1 MRIRKVLRKEALHEL
16 LGSPIP
22 YVFPNFTA
30 MSRKMKHKVITQ
42 LTIERIATEGKC
54 LGYHEGKVVFVSNV
68 APGDV
73 VDVRITKGK
82 SSFMEGE
89 AVHFHSYS
97 KDRIEPFCA
106 HFGTCGGCKWQ
117 HITYDLQQEYKR
129 QQVVDQFQR
138 IAKVTVPEVAPILAS
153 ANTQYYRNK
162 LDFTFSNSRWL
173 TREEINSEQEF
184 ERNALGFHIPKMFDK
199 IIDIDHCY
207 LQGGF
212 SNDIRNELRQ
222 FARQEGL
229 TFYAIR
235 NQVGLLRN
243 LIIRTT
249 STQQTMV
256 IVQFGENDPESISK
270 VMEFLKVRFPEIT
283 SLLYVI
289 NTKGNETFHDLE
301 LVTYSGS
308 PYIEEQMEGLR
319 FRIGPKSFYQTNSE
333 QAYEL
338 YKVVR
343 NQAQLKGNEVVYDLY
358 TGTGTI
364 ANFVAKQ
371 AKQVIGVEYVEAAI
385 EDAKL
390 NSKLNGIE
398 NTLFYA
404 GDMKDILNDEFMAT
418 HDKPDLIITDPPRA
432 GMDEKVIQMLLRI
445 AAPIIVYVSCNPA
458 TQARDLALLGE
469 LYQVDQV
476 QPVDMFPQ
484 TYHVENVVRLS
495 LKP

>member
-1 MRIRKVLRKEALHEL
+1 
-16 LGSPIP
+16 
-22 YVFPNFTA
+22 

-89 AVHFHSYS
+89 AIHFHSYS

-138 IAKVTVPEVAPILAS
+138 IAKVPIPEVAPLLGS
-153 ANTQYYRNK
+153 AQTQYYRNK

-199 IIDIDHCY
+199 IIDIEHCY
-207 LQGGF
+207 LQGGI
-212 SNDIRNELRQ
+212 SNAVRNELRQ

-256 IVQFGENDPESISK
+256 IVQFGENDPGSISK
-270 VMEFLKVRFPEIT
+270 VMDFLKGRFPEIT

-289 NTKGNETFHDLE
+289 NTKGNETFHDLN
-301 LVTYSGS
+301 LVTYAGL
-308 PYIEEQMEGLR
+308 PYIEEAMEGLR
-319 FRIGPKSFYQTNSE
+319 FRIGPKSFYQTNSA

-343 NQAQLKGNEVVYDLY
+343 DQAQLKGDEVVYDLY

-418 HDKPDLIITDPPRA
+418 HAKPDLIITDPPRA

-445 AAPIIVYVSCNPA
+445 AAPVIVYVSCNPA
-458 TQARDLALLGE
+458 TQARDLGLLGE

>member
-1 MRIRKVLRKEALHEL
+1 
-16 LGSPIP
+16 
-22 YVFPNFTA
+22 
-30 MSRKMKHKVITQ
+30 MKHKVITQ

-89 AVHFHSYS
+89 AVHFHNYS

-138 IAKVTVPEVAPILAS
+138 IAKVPIPEVAPLLAS

-173 TREEINSEQEF
+173 TREEIDSEQEF

-199 IIDIDHCY
+199 IIDIEHCY
-207 LQGGF
+207 LQGGI
-212 SNDIRNELRQ
+212 SNDVRNELRQ

-229 TFYAIR
+229 SFYAIR
-235 NQVGLLRN
+235 NQIGLLRN

-256 IVQFGENDPESISK
+256 IVQFGENDPESIFK
-270 VMEFLKVRFPEIT
+270 VMDFLKSRFPEIT

-301 LVTYSGS
+301 LVTYSGL

-319 FRIGPKSFYQTNSE
+319 FRIGPKSFYQTNSA

-343 NQAQLKGNEVVYDLY
+343 DQAQLKGNEVVYDLY

-371 AKQVIGVEYVEAAI
+371 AKQVIGVE
-385 EDAKL
+385 
-390 NSKLNGIE
+390 
-398 NTLFYA
+398 
-404 GDMKDILNDEFMAT
+404 
-418 HDKPDLIITDPPRA
+418 
-432 GMDEKVIQMLLRI
+432 
-445 AAPIIVYVSCNPA
+445 
-458 TQARDLALLGE
+458 
-469 LYQVDQV
+469 
-476 QPVDMFPQ
+476 
-484 TYHVENVVRLS
+484 
-495 LKP
+495 